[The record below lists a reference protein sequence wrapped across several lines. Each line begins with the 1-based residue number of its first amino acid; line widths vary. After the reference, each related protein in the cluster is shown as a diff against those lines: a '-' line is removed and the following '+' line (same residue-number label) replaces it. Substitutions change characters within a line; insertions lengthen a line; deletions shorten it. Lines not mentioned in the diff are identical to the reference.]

1 MNGNM
6 SRDKNYQHLLNSKRW
21 KQLRQWKLEQNPLC
35 ELCSRED
42 KVVSAI
48 DVHHITPVESAR
60 TPDEMEQ
67 LCFNPNNLQALCIS
81 CHAKVHR
88 EARSHTRSS
97 HEQRE
102 RERLERWKQELEA
115 RVARINHSVVMDER

>member
-1 MNGNM
+1 M
-6 SRDKNYQHLLNSKRW
+6 SRDKNYQHLLNSKKW

-35 ELCSRED
+35 ELCEREG

-48 DVHHITPVESAR
+48 DVHHKVPVESAR
-60 TPDEMEQ
+60 TPDEMER
-67 LCFNPNNLQALCIS
+67 LAFDPNNLQALCIP

-88 EARSHTRSS
+88 EARSHTRRS

-102 RERLERWKQELEA
+102 RDRLERWKEELER
-115 RVARINHSVVMDER
+115 RVANINQSVVMDER

>member
-1 MNGNM
+1 M

-35 ELCSRED
+35 ELCEREG

-48 DVHHITPVESAR
+48 DVHHKVPVESAR
-60 TPDEMEQ
+60 TPDEMER
-67 LCFNPNNLQALCIS
+67 LAFDPNNLQSLCIN

-88 EARSHTRSS
+88 EARSHTRRL

-102 RERLERWKQELEA
+102 RDRLERWKEELER
-115 RVARINHSVVMDER
+115 RVANINQSVVMDER

>member
-1 MNGNM
+1 M
-6 SRDKNYQHLLNSKRW
+6 SRDKNYQHLLNSKKW

-35 ELCSRED
+35 ELCEREG

-48 DVHHITPVESAR
+48 DVHHIDPCENSR
-60 TPDEMEQ
+60 TLEEMEEK
-67 LCFNPNNLQALCIS
+67 CFRVSNLQSLCIP

-88 EARSHTRSS
+88 EARSHTRRS

-102 RERLERWKQELEA
+102 RDRLERWKEELER
-115 RVARINHSVVMDER
+115 RVANINQSVVMDER

>member
-1 MNGNM
+1 M

-21 KQLRQWKLEQNPLC
+21 KTLRQWKLEQNPLC
-35 ELCSRED
+35 ELCLREG

-48 DVHHITPVESAR
+48 DVHHKTPVESAR
-60 TPDEMEQ
+60 TPDEMER
-67 LCFNPNNLQALCIS
+67 LAFDPNNLQALCIN

-88 EARSHTRSS
+88 EARSHTRRS

-102 RERLERWKQELEA
+102 RDRLERWKEELER
-115 RVARINHSVVMDER
+115 RVANINQSVVMDER

>member
-1 MNGNM
+1 M
-6 SRDKNYQHLLNSKRW
+6 SRDKNYQHLLNSKKW

-35 ELCSRED
+35 ELCEREG

-48 DVHHITPVESAR
+48 DVHHKVPVESAR
-60 TPDEMEQ
+60 TPDEMER
-67 LCFNPNNLQALCIS
+67 LAFDPNNLQALCIP

-88 EARSHTRSS
+88 EARSHTRRS

-102 RERLERWKQELEA
+102 RNRLERWKKELER
-115 RVARINHSVVMDER
+115 RVANINQSVVMDER

>member
-1 MNGNM
+1 M

-35 ELCSRED
+35 ELCEREG

-48 DVHHITPVESAR
+48 DVHHKVPVESAC
-60 TPDEMEQ
+60 TPDEMER
-67 LCFNPNNLQALCIS
+67 LAFDPNNLQALCIS

-88 EARSHTRSS
+88 EARSHTRRS

-102 RERLERWKQELEA
+102 RDRLERWKEELER
-115 RVARINHSVVMDER
+115 RVANINQSVVMDER

>member
-1 MNGNM
+1 M
-6 SRDKNYQHLLNSKRW
+6 SRDRNYQHLLNSKKW
-21 KQLRQWKLEQNPLC
+21 KQLRRWKLEHNPLC
-35 ELCSRED
+35 ELCEREG

-48 DVHHITPVESAR
+48 DVHHKTPVETAR
-60 TPDEMEQ
+60 SPQEMEQ
-67 LCFNPNNLQALCIS
+67 LAFDPNNLQALCIP

-88 EARSHTRSS
+88 EARSHTRRS

-115 RVARINHSVVMDER
+115 RVAGINQTVVMDER

>member
-1 MNGNM
+1 M

-35 ELCSRED
+35 ELCEREG

-48 DVHHITPVESAR
+48 DVHHKVPVESAR
-60 TPDEMEQ
+60 TPDEMER
-67 LCFNPNNLQALCIS
+67 LAFDPNNLQALCIP

-88 EARSHTRSS
+88 EARSHTRRS

-102 RERLERWKQELEA
+102 RDRLERWKEELER
-115 RVARINHSVVMDER
+115 RVANINQSVVMDER

>member
-1 MNGNM
+1 M

-35 ELCSRED
+35 EICEREG

-48 DVHHITPVESAR
+48 DVHHKVPVESAR
-60 TPDEMEQ
+60 TPDEMER
-67 LCFNPNNLQALCIS
+67 LAFDPNNLQALCIN

-88 EARSHTRSS
+88 EARSHTRRS

-102 RERLERWKQELEA
+102 RDRLERWKEELER
-115 RVARINHSVVMDER
+115 RVANINQSVVMDER

>member
-1 MNGNM
+1 M

-35 ELCSRED
+35 ELCEREG

-48 DVHHITPVESAR
+48 DVHHKVPVESAR
-60 TPDEMEQ
+60 TPDEMER
-67 LCFNPNNLQALCIS
+67 LAFDPNNLQALCIP

-88 EARSHTRSS
+88 EARRHTRRS
-97 HEQRE
+97 HEMRE
-102 RERLERWKQELEA
+102 RDRLERWKEELER
-115 RVARINHSVVMDER
+115 RVANINQSVVMDER

>member
-88 EARSHTRSS
+88 EARSHTRRS

-102 RERLERWKQELEA
+102 RDRLERWKEELER
-115 RVARINHSVVMDER
+115 RVANINQSVVMDER

>member
-1 MNGNM
+1 M
-6 SRDKNYQHLLNSKRW
+6 SRDKNYQHLLNSKKW

-35 ELCSRED
+35 ELCEREG

-48 DVHHITPVESAR
+48 DVHHKTPVESAR
-60 TPDEMEQ
+60 TPDEMER
-67 LCFNPNNLQALCIS
+67 LAFDPHNLQALCIP

-88 EARSHTRSS
+88 EARSHTRRS

-102 RERLERWKQELEA
+102 RDRLERWKEELER
-115 RVARINHSVVMDER
+115 RVANINQSVVMDER